1 MQIQPANQHS
11 GGGSVIE
18 IAAFVSF
25 AALVIV
31 WVFAPNAKREAEK
44 PAAAPASSQEVLA

>member
-1 MQIQPANQHS
+1 
-11 GGGSVIE
+11 VIE

-31 WVFAPNAKREAEK
+31 WAFAPNEKRDVKKVAAA
-44 PAAAPASSQEVLA
+44 AAAPASQKEALA